1 MLVVLVA
8 QENNKG
14 ATKME
19 NNIDIGKLASF
30 KDGNVIPEW
39 QVRFKEEYYDL
50 KSRQAKLHKMLVK
63 YDAGTLDFKPTCP
76 VELLRQQE
84 ITMNEYMRILEIRAQ
99 MEGVVLD

>member
-1 MLVVLVA
+1 
-8 QENNKG
+8 
-14 ATKME
+14 ME